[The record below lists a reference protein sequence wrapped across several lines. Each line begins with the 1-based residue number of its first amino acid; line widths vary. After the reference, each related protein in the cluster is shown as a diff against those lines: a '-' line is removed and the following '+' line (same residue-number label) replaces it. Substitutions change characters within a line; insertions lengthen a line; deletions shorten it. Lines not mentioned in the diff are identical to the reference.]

1 MTEAF
6 ASAVAVTVPILA
18 LAAGAEVRAV
28 RERVRRPD
36 EEWEK
41 AFAAY
46 QAEHELDLDKPHAEA
61 LKYLIGVPAVK
72 KAFIVE
78 RVAAIAGAFT
88 WLVVFILLT
97 IAELLSLVWLG
108 DGAHGAAPGIA
119 EFSVVTIGIALAALV
134 VTPAVYLLFPLLL
147 SVDLVPHGL
156 RKAVGPKITTVSGR
170 DLLRHMLRE
179 FETSVEHAAR
189 EAQEAKQAGRAAG
202 TAAGERNAPAEAPD
216 GEPRAGEAEAAEPA
230 GH

>member
-46 QAEHELDLDKPHAEA
+46 REERKLQGEKSHAEV
-61 LKYLIGVPAVK
+61 LKFVADMPAMP
-72 KAFIVE
+72 KAFVAE
-78 RVAAIAGAFT
+78 RVAAVTGAFV
-88 WLVVFILLT
+88 WLVVFVLLAV
-97 IAELLSLVWLG
+97 AELLSLVWLG
-108 DGAHGAAPGIA
+108 DGARGADPGLA
-119 EFSVVTIGIALAALV
+119 RFSVVTIGIALAALIV
-134 VTPAVYLLFPLLL
+134 SPAVYLLFPLLL

-156 RKAVGPKITTVSGR
+156 RKAVGPRIVTISGR
-170 DLLRHMLRE
+170 DLLRHMAAD
-179 FETSVEHAAR
+179 FENAVEHA
-189 EAQEAKQAGRAAG
+189 AQEAKQARASAEEQPPAG
-202 TAAGERNAPAEAPD
+202 T
-216 GEPRAGEAEAAEPA
+216 
-230 GH
+230 

>member
-46 QAEHELDLDKPHAEA
+46 QAEHQLEPDKSHAEA
-61 LKYLIGVPAVK
+61 LRYFIGVPAVPK
-72 KAFIVE
+72 GFVVE
-78 RVAAIAGAFT
+78 RVAAIAGAFI
-88 WLVVFILLT
+88 WLVVFVLLT

-108 DGAHGAAPGIA
+108 DGARGAAPGTA
-119 EFSVVTIGIALAALV
+119 EFSVVTIGLALAALI

-147 SVDLVPHGL
+147 SVDLVPSGL
-156 RKAVGPKITTVSGR
+156 RKAVGQKITTVAGR

-179 FETSVEHAAR
+179 FETAVEHAAQ
-189 EAQEAKQAGRAAG
+189 EAQEAQEARHAAAG
-202 TAAGERNAPAEAPD
+202 KAATEQAPPV
-216 GEPRAGEAEAAEPA
+216 GEPPAGEAAESA

>member
-46 QAEHELDLDKPHAEA
+46 REERKLQGEKSHAEV
-61 LKYLIGVPAVK
+61 LKFVAEMPAMP
-72 KAFIVE
+72 KAFVAE
-78 RVAAIAGAFT
+78 RVAAVTGAFV
-88 WLVVFILLT
+88 WLVVFVLL
-97 IAELLSLVWLG
+97 AVAGLLSLVWLG
-108 DGAHGAAPGIA
+108 DGARGADPGLA
-119 EFSVVTIGIALAALV
+119 QFSVVSIGIALAALIIS
-134 VTPAVYLLFPLLL
+134 PAVYLLFPLLL

-156 RKAVGPKITTVSGR
+156 RKAVGPRIVTVSGR
-170 DLLRHMLRE
+170 DLLRHMAAD
-179 FETSVEHAAR
+179 FENAVEHA
-189 EAQEAKQAGRAAG
+189 AQEAKQARAG
-202 TAAGERNAPAEAPD
+202 TEEQP
-216 GEPRAGEAEAAEPA
+216 PA
-230 GH
+230 GA

>member
-46 QAEHELDLDKPHAEA
+46 REERKLQGEKSHAEV
-61 LKYLIGVPAVK
+61 LKFVAEMPAMP
-72 KAFIVE
+72 KAFVAE
-78 RVAAIAGAFT
+78 RVAAVTGAFV
-88 WLVVFILLT
+88 WLVVFVLL
-97 IAELLSLVWLG
+97 AVAGLLSLVWLG
-108 DGAHGAAPGIA
+108 DGARGADPGLA
-119 EFSVVTIGIALAALV
+119 QFSVVSIGIALAALIIS
-134 VTPAVYLLFPLLL
+134 PAVYLLFPLLL

-156 RKAVGPKITTVSGR
+156 RKAVGPRIVTISGR
-170 DLLRHMLRE
+170 DLLRHMAAD
-179 FETSVEHAAR
+179 FENAVEHA
-189 EAQEAKQAGRAAG
+189 AQEAKQARAG
-202 TAAGERNAPAEAPD
+202 TEEQP
-216 GEPRAGEAEAAEPA
+216 PA
-230 GH
+230 GA

>member
-46 QAEHELDLDKPHAEA
+46 QEDHQLDLDKSHAEA
-61 LKYLIGVPAVK
+61 LKYFIGMPAVP
-72 KAFIVE
+72 KAFVVE
-78 RVAAIAGAFT
+78 RVAAIVGAFV
-88 WLVVFILLT
+88 WLAVFVLLA
-97 IAELLSLVWLG
+97 IAELLSLMWLG
-108 DGAHGAAPGIA
+108 DGAHGADSGLA
-119 EFSVVTIGIALAALV
+119 EFSVVSIGIALAVLIV
-134 VTPAVYLLFPLLL
+134 SPAVYLLFPLLL

-156 RKAVGPKITTVSGR
+156 RKAIGPKVVTVSGR
-170 DLLRHMLRE
+170 DLLKHMAAQ
-179 FETSVEHAAR
+179 FEDAVERA
-189 EAQEAKQAGRAAG
+189 AQEAKRAAEG
-202 TAAGERNAPAEAPD
+202 GKGQSAAGQPADP
-216 GEPRAGEAEAAEPA
+216 PPA
-230 GH
+230 G

>member
-46 QAEHELDLDKPHAEA
+46 QQERKLQGEKSHAEV
-61 LKYLIGVPAVK
+61 LKFVADMPAMP
-72 KAFIVE
+72 KAFMAE
-78 RVAAIAGAFT
+78 RVAAITGAFV
-88 WLVVFILLT
+88 WLVVFVLLGV
-97 IAELLSLVWLG
+97 AELLSLVWLG
-108 DGAHGAAPGIA
+108 DGARGADSGLAQ
-119 EFSVVTIGIALAALV
+119 FSVVSIGIALAALIV
-134 VTPAVYLLFPLLL
+134 SPAVYLLFPLLL

-156 RKAVGPKITTVSGR
+156 RKAAGPRLVTISGR
-170 DLLRHMLRE
+170 DLLRHMAAD
-179 FETSVEHAAR
+179 FENAVEHA
-189 EAQEAKQAGRAAG
+189 AQEAKQA
-202 TAAGERNAPAEAPD
+202 
-216 GEPRAGEAEAAEPA
+216 RAGAEEQPPA
-230 GH
+230 GA

>member
-41 AFAAY
+41 AFAYY

-61 LKYLIGVPAVK
+61 LKYFLGMPTVN
-72 KAFIVE
+72 KAFMAE

-88 WLVVFILLT
+88 WLAVFTLLT

-108 DGAHGAAPGIA
+108 DGARCAAPGTA
-119 EFSVVTIGIALAALV
+119 EFSVVTIGIALGALV

-147 SVDLVPHGL
+147 SVDLVPQGL
-156 RKAVGPKITTVSGR
+156 RQAVGPKITTVSGR

-179 FETSVEHAAR
+179 FEASVEQTAR
-189 EAQEAKQAGRAAG
+189 EADEAKQARHAAAE
-202 TAAGERNAPAEAPD
+202 TAAGERNLPAEAPA
-216 GEPRAGEAEAAEPA
+216 GEPPASEAAAEVA

>member
-46 QAEHELDLDKPHAEA
+46 REERKLQGEKSHAEV
-61 LKYLIGVPAVK
+61 LKFVAEMPAMP
-72 KAFIVE
+72 KAFVAE
-78 RVAAIAGAFT
+78 RVAAVTGAFV
-88 WLVVFILLT
+88 WLVVFVLLAVT
-97 IAELLSLVWLG
+97 ELLSLVWLG
-108 DGAHGAAPGIA
+108 DGARGADPGLA
-119 EFSVVTIGIALAALV
+119 QFSVVSIGIALAALIV
-134 VTPAVYLLFPLLL
+134 SPAVYLLFPLLL

-156 RKAVGPKITTVSGR
+156 RKAVGPRIVTVSGR
-170 DLLRHMLRE
+170 DLLRHMAAD
-179 FETSVEHAAR
+179 FENAVEHA
-189 EAQEAKQAGRAAG
+189 AQEAKQARAS
-202 TAAGERNAPAEAPD
+202 AEEQP
-216 GEPRAGEAEAAEPA
+216 PA
-230 GH
+230 GA

>member
-46 QAEHELDLDKPHAEA
+46 REERKLQGEKSHAEV
-61 LKYLIGVPAVK
+61 LKFVAEMPAMP
-72 KAFIVE
+72 KAFVAE
-78 RVAAIAGAFT
+78 RVAAVTGAFV
-88 WLVVFILLT
+88 WLVVFVLLT

-108 DGAHGAAPGIA
+108 DGARGAAPGIA

-156 RKAVGPKITTVSGR
+156 RKAVGPKITTVGGR

-189 EAQEAKQAGRAAG
+189 EAQEAKQAGGAAG
-202 TAAGERNAPAEAPD
+202 TAAGERNPPAGAPA
-216 GEPRAGEAEAAEPA
+216 GEPPASEPA
-230 GH
+230 ERR

>member
-46 QAEHELDLDKPHAEA
+46 QAEHELDLDKSHAEA
-61 LKYLIGVPAVK
+61 LKYFIGMPTVP
-72 KAFIVE
+72 KAYVVE
-78 RVAAIAGAFT
+78 RIAAIVGALV
-88 WLVVFILLT
+88 WLAVFVLLT

-108 DGAHGAAPGIA
+108 DGAQGADSGLA

-134 VTPAVYLLFPLLL
+134 VSPAVYLLFPALL

-156 RKAVGPKITTVSGR
+156 RKAVGSKLVTVSGR
-170 DLLRHMLRE
+170 DLLKHMAAQ
-179 FETSVEHAAR
+179 FEDAVEHAA
-189 EAQEAKQAGRAAG
+189 QEAKRAAEG
-202 TAAGERNAPAEAPD
+202 GKGES
-216 GEPRAGEAEAAEPA
+216 
-230 GH
+230 

>member
-61 LKYLIGVPAVK
+61 LKYFIGMPAVK
-72 KAFIVE
+72 KAFVVE
-78 RVAAIAGAFT
+78 RIAAIAGALT
-88 WLVVFILLT
+88 WLAVFILLT
-97 IAELLSLVWLG
+97 IAELLSLVWLA
-108 DGAHGAAPGIA
+108 DGAHGAAPGVA

-170 DLLRHMLRE
+170 DLLRHMMRE

-189 EAQEAKQAGRAAG
+189 EAQEAARAGQTAAG
-202 TAAGERNAPAEAPD
+202 TAGAEQAEPPASA
-216 GEPRAGEAEAAEPA
+216 AAEPA

>member
-46 QAEHELDLDKPHAEA
+46 REERKLQGEKSHAEV
-61 LKYLIGVPAVK
+61 LKFVADMPAMP
-72 KAFIVE
+72 KAFVAE
-78 RVAAIAGAFT
+78 RVAAVTGAFV
-88 WLVVFILLT
+88 WLVVFVLLAV
-97 IAELLSLVWLG
+97 AELLSLVWLG
-108 DGAHGAAPGIA
+108 DGARGADPGLA
-119 EFSVVTIGIALAALV
+119 RFSVVTIGIALAALIV
-134 VTPAVYLLFPLLL
+134 SPAVYLLFPLLL

-156 RKAVGPKITTVSGR
+156 RKAVGPRLVTISGR
-170 DLLRHMLRE
+170 DLLRHMAAD
-179 FETSVEHAAR
+179 FENAVEHA
-189 EAQEAKQAGRAAG
+189 AQEAKQARASAEEQPPAG
-202 TAAGERNAPAEAPD
+202 T
-216 GEPRAGEAEAAEPA
+216 
-230 GH
+230 